1 MPIKSGKYGNYY
13 EWTQE
18 GKVYRMSLE
27 IIPDWTPQKSSYSK
41 TKLTLTEDDCAK
53 LVAGEPVICKIT
65 TNSGFKELECKI
77 SDYKDKTT
85 GETKY
90 AIRATTKQ
98 EIYDRDI
105 LANAVKSGQFKIVGN
120 TLAKIKENLGEQL
133 KEVPLSLQDKIKS
146 DRNGW
151 YLHIGATEQVI
162 HPTNEII
169 ASFHFSGGDYSRT
182 TFRGGF
188 PKLPFKLLFDE
199 EYRLIQELT
208 EDEYIAKLNIE
219 RQYQDELNEKR
230 EQEKK
235 AKAEEEYK
243 KWVEEVN
250 KRPWEERTLE
260 DAPIGLGGG
269 TIEENYEDLI
279 TRLKEKY
286 PEKDIM
292 KMVLFRYK
300 PYKSYSNP
308 SGRTIESRGWTSYLV
323 KNVLAGVTEMDVCGL
338 VKRGW
343 NEQDITKGSFE
354 GDRDV
359 EYIVTI
365 TALPTD

>member
-1 MPIKSGKYGNYY
+1 MPIKSGKYGKYY
-13 EWTQE
+13 EWTQD
-18 GKVYRMSLE
+18 GKIYRMSLE
-27 IIPDWTPQKSSYSK
+27 IIPDWTPQKSSYRK
-41 TKLTLTEDDCAK
+41 TELTLTEDDCAK

-65 TNSGFKELECKI
+65 TNNGFRELECKV
-77 SDYKDKTT
+77 SDYKDKNT

-90 AIRATTKQ
+90 AIRAITKK

-105 LANAVKSGQFKIVGN
+105 LENAVKSGQFKIVGN

-146 DRNGW
+146 DRSGW
-151 YLHIGATEQVI
+151 YLHIGSSEQTI
-162 HPTNEII
+162 HPTNEIVV
-169 ASFHFSGGDYSRT
+169 SFHFSGGDYARN

-188 PKLPFKLLFDE
+188 PNLPFKLLFDE

-219 RQYQDELNEKR
+219 RQYRNELAEKK

-235 AKAEEEYK
+235 AKAKEEYE

-250 KRPWEERTLE
+250 NRPWEERTLE
-260 DAPIGLGGG
+260 DAPIGLNGG
-269 TIEENYEDLI
+269 TIEDNYEELI

-286 PEKDIM
+286 PDKDIM
-292 KMVLFRYK
+292 RMVLFRFKKYK
-300 PYKSYSNP
+300 TYSNP
-308 SGRTIESRGWTSYLV
+308 SHKTIESRGWTSYLV
-323 KNVLAGVTEMDVCGL
+323 KDVLAGVTENDVCGL

-343 NEQDITKGSFE
+343 SEQKIMSGSSACVK
-354 GDRDV
+354 DV